1 MRRVRS
7 ILSVGVAAASLIFVF
22 ASAPTQ
28 ASAAEPRIVT
38 ISGAGPQGRWF
49 KLASLFAKVLGDN
62 IKGVT
67 FNGVTG
73 KGVSIG
79 NLKRINAGI
88 DQAGMLQFLHLSQ
101 ALKHTASFKNDPTNY
116 NNVRIWFDMQ
126 PNLVRVLAGVKYRTI
141 GDLKGAKISIGARGS
156 GDDQQCRILLN
167 AHGLTAKNTDFVYM
181 TRTDAINALINRQ
194 IDGFC
199 EPFARNNR
207 GYLSPLFAARPIG
220 KDVDF
225 VRPNK
230 AALEKIAKK
239 YSYFYVDCKGEPAFG
254 RPHLCGMAYT
264 TGTAVSAKLPDEL
277 VYRMTKAI
285 FSHWKEIQEAA
296 PWLASDP
303 GAVKGADVTY
313 LPYHPGAIKYYKEV
327 GAWQK
332 SHGH

>member
-1 MRRVRS
+1 MRKRHAL
-7 ILSVGVAAASLIFVF
+7 LSFSVVVVSLIFTVPG
-22 ASAPTQ
+22 APTQ
-28 ASAAEPRIVT
+28 ANAAEPSIVT

-49 KLASLFAKVLGDN
+49 KLASLFAKVLGEN

-88 DQAGMLQFLHLSQ
+88 VQGGLLQFLHLSQ
-101 ALKHTASFKNDPTNY
+101 ALEHTESFKNDPTQY
-116 NNVRIWFDMQ
+116 DNVRVWFDMS
-126 PNLVRVLAGVKYRTI
+126 PNLVRVVADAKYRSI
-141 GDLKGAKISIGARGS
+141 SDLKAKKISIGARGS

-167 AHGLTAKNTDFVYM
+167 AHGLTTKNTNFVYM
-181 TRTDAINALINRQ
+181 TRTDAVNALINKQ

-207 GYLSPLFAARPIG
+207 GYLSPLFSARPIG

-225 VRPNK
+225 VRPDK
-230 AALEKIAKK
+230 AALETIAKK
-239 YSYFYVDCKGEPAFG
+239 YSYFYVDCKGEPVFG

-264 TGTAVSAKLPDEL
+264 TGAAVSAKLPENL
-277 VYRMTKAI
+277 VYQMTKTL
-285 FSHWKEIQEAA
+285 FSHWKEVQEGA
-296 PWLASDP
+296 PWLASHP
-303 GAVKGADVTY
+303 GAVKAADITY

-332 SHGH
+332 SHSR